1 MEHPR
6 IVLDTNCLLQILGAR
21 SKYHFLFTEFLADRF
36 TLCVS
41 TEILFEY
48 EEILRQKASPSAADL
63 FLKVIARSRNVVRK
77 DPYFRL
83 GLIKQDN
90 DDNKFVEYVT
100 DIVCTDNK
108 KYYSSAIDLTSTY
121 TVSVYATKAGYDNSD
136 VATKEI
142 TLSDS
147 ASSGKKGDVNGDGVV
162 NAADIVQIVN
172 IIMDK

>member
-21 SKYHFLFTEFLADRF
+21 SKYHFLFTEFLAGRF

-83 GLIKQDN
+83 GIVKQDD
-90 DDNKFVEYVT
+90 DDNKFVDCAFVCQADFIVT
-100 DIVCTDNK
+100 DDGHFED
-108 KYYSSAIDLTSTY
+108 A
-121 TVSVYATKAGYDNSD
+121 ANSRFPIFRIMSLE
-136 VATKEI
+136 AF
-142 TLSDS
+142 SDS
-147 ASSGKKGDVNGDGVV
+147 MNNV
-162 NAADIVQIVN
+162 
-172 IIMDK
+172 

>member
-21 SKYHFLFTEFLADRF
+21 SKYHFLFTEFLAGRF

-77 DPYFRL
+77 DPYSRL
-83 GLIKQDN
+83 GR
-90 DDNKFVEYVT
+90 
-100 DIVCTDNK
+100 
-108 KYYSSAIDLTSTY
+108 
-121 TVSVYATKAGYDNSD
+121 
-136 VATKEI
+136 
-142 TLSDS
+142 
-147 ASSGKKGDVNGDGVV
+147 
-162 NAADIVQIVN
+162 
-172 IIMDK
+172 